1 MRRGWMNK
9 YLLTGFLVLVLL
21 LSGCILD
28 RGDNS
33 TNNNNPNKNQEEQ
46 QGNQKGIDNE
56 NKQKESEK
64 ETVTIEKYYPIE
76 ENVRYVYEGK
86 GNEYASFD
94 IYIDYATENKVQQR
108 VNNGGTSLAR
118 IIEIKDGK
126 LINRYSRGE
135 AYYREN
141 LLTAENGEEE
151 ILLMEPLKVGTTWK
165 LKDSRV
171 RTITNLSADISTPSG
186 NYKTIEV
193 STEGPNGKT
202 LDYYAKGIGL
212 VKTLFHSEGMEV
224 SSSLSKLEKNVPFVQ
239 TIQFFYPN
247 IDDDQL
253 YFESKEILF
262 HTNDITKMV
271 LEKTYKE
278 AVPDTM
284 NSVFTKNTKINSLY
298 LNKDG
303 NLYIDLNKAFLTE
316 MVAGSGMEGL
326 ILQSIVNTFG
336 HYYGVE
342 KVYLTIDNELYS
354 SGHISLNKGEF
365 LTVTPIEEAID
376 LQHSR

>member
-1 MRRGWMNK
+1 MNK
-9 YLLTGFLVLVLL
+9 YLLTSLLALVLL
-21 LSGCILD
+21 LSGCIFD

-33 TNNNNPNKNQEEQ
+33 TNNNNPNNNQEEQ
-46 QGNQKGIDNE
+46 KGNQDSKDNE
-56 NKQKESEK
+56 NEQKDSEI
-64 ETVTIEKYYPIE
+64 ETITIEEYYPIE

-86 GNEYASFD
+86 GNEYASYD
-94 IYIDYATENKVQQR
+94 VYIDYVTEHKVQQR
-108 VNNGGTSLAR
+108 NNNGGTSLVR

-126 LINRYSRGE
+126 LINTYSRGE
-135 AYYREN
+135 TYYREN
-141 LLTAENGEEE
+141 LLKTQNGEEE
-151 ILLMEPLKVGTTWK
+151 VLLMEPLKVGTTWK
-165 LKDSRV
+165 LNDSSV

-186 NYKTIEV
+186 NYKAIEV

-202 LDYYAKGIGL
+202 LEYYVKGIGL
-212 VKTLFHSEGMEV
+212 VKTLFNAEGAEV
-224 SSSLSKLEKNVPFVQ
+224 SSSLSKIEKNVPFVQ

-247 IDDDQL
+247 INDEQL
-253 YFESKEILF
+253 YFESKEISF

-271 LEKTYKE
+271 LEKAYKE
-278 AVPDTM
+278 SVPNAVNP
-284 NSVFTKNTKINSLY
+284 VFTQNTKINSLY
-298 LNKDG
+298 LNQDN

-316 MVAGSGMEGL
+316 MVAGAGLEGK

-376 LQHSR
+376 IHQSR